1 MATRLPRT
9 PVIDRQRQ
17 IAELV
22 SQRGS
27 MRASDL
33 SDLFGVTDETIRRD
47 LAQLA
52 ESGLLRRLRGGAE
65 RTRTETTFSRRLRE
79 HESEKEAIA
88 RAAADLVTDGSTIIL
103 DSGTTAL
110 HLARALADKQDL
122 VVVTNAVTN
131 AVELM
136 EHSNITVVLIGG
148 VVRSATFGATG
159 DLAVANLRDL
169 RVDQTFLAISG
180 VSIEG
185 GMTYPSF
192 DEAGVK
198 RAMIEAA
205 QEVILLADHT
215 KFERNTM
222 VRVAPLDVLSKLVTD
237 IDVDRQME
245 AHLRE
250 IGVELIVA
258 SPADRAAETSR

>member
-1 MATRLPRT
+1 MATRSGRT
-9 PVIDRQRQ
+9 PVIDRRRQ
-17 IAELV
+17 IAALV
-22 SQRGS
+22 TQRGS
-27 MRASDL
+27 IRASDL

-47 LAQLA
+47 LTQLA
-52 ESGLLRRLRGGAE
+52 ESGVLRRLHGGAE
-65 RTRTETTFSRRLRE
+65 RTRAETTFSRRLRE

-88 RAAADLVTDGSTIIL
+88 RAAADLVTDGSTIII
-103 DSGTTAL
+103 DSGTTTL
-110 HLARALADKQDL
+110 HLARALVDKRDL

-136 EHSNITVVLIGG
+136 EHPNITVVLIGG

-159 DLAVANLRDL
+159 DLAVANLSDL

-180 VSIEG
+180 ISIEG

-192 DEAGVK
+192 EEAAVK
-198 RAMIEAA
+198 RAMIAAA

-215 KFERNTM
+215 KFEHNTM
-222 VRVAPLDVLSKLVTD
+222 VRVAPLDVLSKIVTD
-237 IDVDRQME
+237 VKVDSQME
-245 AHLRE
+245 AHLRD

-258 SPADRAAETSR
+258 SPAEYKRAG